1 MNDITIGFFIGL
13 IVMMALWVFVSN
25 FGSKREPQEPK
36 KIIIKYKDGNEETL
50 TGMDWQK
57 YDDVLTIYHYDM
69 EEPAVKEINMD
80 CVKSIGYVNCTK
92 DVTEDKN

>member
-1 MNDITIGFFIGL
+1 MSDFSFILGGFFTGIIFSLMIWLYLSG
-13 IVMMALWVFVSN
+13 N
-25 FGSKREPQEPK
+25 KREPQEPR

-50 TGMDWQK
+50 TGMDWQR

-80 CVKSIGYVNCTK
+80 CIKSIGYANCTK
-92 DVTEDKN
+92 GVGVKG